1 MRVSEVGVTFAVL
14 VALAGCTSAIRTAE
28 VEEELAGGPDTCGA
42 VEYTVLIGEEFT
54 VLNDAP
60 LPDNRR
66 VLFPG
71 AAVGEDTDETRLN
84 IIVDTEDTITE
95 VYCG

>member
-1 MRVSEVGVTFAVL
+1 MRVSEVGITFAVV
-14 VALAGCTSAIRTAE
+14 VALAGCSNAIRTAD
-28 VEEELAGGPDTCGA
+28 VEGELASGPDTCGA
-42 VEYTVLIGEEFT
+42 TQYTMLIGEEFT

-71 AAVGEDTDETRLN
+71 AAVGEEADETRIN
-84 IIVDTEDTITE
+84 FIVDTEDTITE